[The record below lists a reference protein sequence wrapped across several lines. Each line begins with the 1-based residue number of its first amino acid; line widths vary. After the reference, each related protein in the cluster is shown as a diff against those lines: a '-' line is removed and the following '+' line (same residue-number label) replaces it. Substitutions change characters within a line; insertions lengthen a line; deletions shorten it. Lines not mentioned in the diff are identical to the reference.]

1 MRYRFLALAALTVM
15 GSIFGFAS
23 RELSQI
29 KVTDASNEMRP
40 KAAAKTLRE
49 PKLNGLLLGTHWT
62 SGEGRFGEV
71 KAGDR
76 TWWIVEVDG
85 KIQVL

>member
-1 MRYRFLALAALTVM
+1 
-15 GSIFGFAS
+15 
-23 RELSQI
+23 
-29 KVTDASNEMRP
+29 MRP